1 MKISQSQLEQYLSKA
16 AWILKGPV
24 DASDFKSYIFPLL
37 FFKRISDVYDE
48 EYEIALKESGND
60 KEYASLKEFHRF
72 IIPKDCHWKDVRN
85 TTTNVGLKIENSL
98 RGIEKANIE
107 TLYEIF
113 GDTQWGN
120 KDKLPDFLLTNLIE
134 HFSQY
139 NLSNK
144 NVNQDVLG
152 QANEYLIKHFADIT
166 NKKAGEFY
174 TPRSVT
180 CLLNKIIDPQ
190 ENESI
195 YDPACGTGGM
205 LLESINHLK
214 KNKKNYKTIKM
225 YGQEKNLTSNSIA
238 RINMFMHNVEDF
250 NVKKGDTLK
259 NPAFFDG
266 DILKQFDCVIANPPF
281 SLKNWGKENWLNDP
295 YGRNLTGINL
305 NENAD
310 MAWVQHMIASM
321 NKNGRMVVVLPRGIL
336 SRQGSEKKIR
346 EQLIKKDLLET
357 VICLGLNIFYGTQ
370 LAPCIL
376 VFRNNKKKTERKKI
390 YFINAINEIKI
401 GRSQNFLEDENIN
414 NIFEAYKSKKNID
427 KFFSVVDL
435 DEIIKN
441 DFNLNI
447 NLYINDESHIENID
461 SHSLALSKFKK
472 TWKENQEIE
481 SNFTKIFNRFIL

>member
-1 MKISQSQLEQYLSKA
+1 M
-16 AWILKGPV
+16 
-24 DASDFKSYIFPLL
+24 
-37 FFKRISDVYDE
+37 
-48 EYEIALKESGND
+48 
-60 KEYASLKEFHRF
+60 
-72 IIPKDCHWKDVRN
+72 
-85 TTTNVGLKIENSL
+85 
-98 RGIEKANIE
+98 
-107 TLYEIF
+107 
-113 GDTQWGN
+113 
-120 KDKLPDFLLTNLIE
+120 
-134 HFSQY
+134 
-139 NLSNK
+139 
-144 NVNQDVLG
+144 G

-376 VFRNNKKKTERKKI
+376 VFRNNKKKTDRKKI